1 MARGTLR
8 IYLGAAPGVGKT
20 YAMLDEGWRRHN
32 RGTDVVIALVIPHE
46 RKNTIDQIRDL
57 EIVPPRRIG
66 YRGAEFTEMD
76 VDAVLARRPA
86 VCLVDEY
93 AHTNVPGS
101 WHEKRWQDVET
112 ILDAGIDVISTL
124 NVQHLESLNDLIT
137 RITGVVQR
145 ETVPDSVVRRADQ
158 LELVDM
164 SPEALRRRMAHGNI
178 YPPERVDAALSN
190 YFRVGNLGALR
201 ELALLW
207 VADRVEESLHDYL
220 DAHGIDAAWETRERV
235 VVAVTGHAADESL
248 IRRAARIAGRARGD
262 LLGVHVEAGDGLAE
276 RAGPDLEKHRRLISE
291 LGGTYHEVVGDK
303 VAVALIR
310 FAEAEKA
317 TQLVLGESRHKQRRW
332 LPRSSVT
339 AGVLRQASGIDVH
352 VIARAGSKPAAGAS
366 VRRPM
371 RHRTAVSPRR
381 QQVAW
386 LLAVVGLPLLSYGLS
401 RFRDDLDLSTVLL
414 VFLAVVVGIGAIG
427 GILPG
432 LAGAVVGFLLANR
445 YFVPPL
451 HTFAISAT
459 ENLTALVVFVTV
471 AVTVST
477 VVDRSARRSREAL
490 RARAEAEALARATG
504 SLVGDHDPLPVVLE
518 QLRSTFSADCA
529 AVVTGEPFTV
539 KAAVGGPWPT
549 SLADGVAVPLDT
561 HERTTLVLTGHG
573 IEAEDQR
580 VLRAFADQLS
590 LALESRRLRTEAVA
604 AAEAAQASALRAAIL
619 QSVSHDLRTPL
630 SSIKASVSSLLQH
643 DVEWTDKDRAEFLA
657 TIDAEADRLNRVVG
671 NLLDMSRLQSGAVQ
685 TSLRSVGLEEV
696 VGATLASLSGLADV
710 VVVDV
715 PETLPL
721 VCVDPALLE
730 RALAN
735 VVSNAIAWSP
745 AGEKVR
751 VEAAEV
757 VGRLHVRVIDRGPG
771 IPLSQRERVFE
782 PFQRLGDR
790 SNDTGAG
797 LGLAIAK
804 GFVEVLGGTITLDD
818 TPGGGLT
825 VTIEL
830 PIEGAAS

>member
-20 YAMLDEGWRRHN
+20 YAMLDEGWRRHK
-32 RGTDVVIALVIPHE
+32 RGTDVVIGRVVTHE

-57 EIVPPRRIG
+57 EIVPTRHLI
-66 YRGAEFTEMD
+66 YRDAEFEEMD
-76 VDAVLARRPA
+76 VAAVLARKPA

-101 WHEKRWQDVET
+101 IHEKRWQDVED
-112 ILDAGIDVISTL
+112 LLEAGIDVISTL
-124 NVQHLESLNDLIT
+124 NVQHLESLNDVIT
-137 RITGVVQR
+137 RITGIVQR
-145 ETVPDSVVRRADQ
+145 ETVPDAIVRRADQ

-220 DAHGIDAAWETRERV
+220 AAHGIEAAWETRERV

-248 IRRAARIAGRARGD
+248 IRRASRIAGRLRGD

-303 VAVALIR
+303 VAVALIH

-317 TQLVLGESRHKQRRW
+317 TQLVLGESRHKHRRW

-352 VIARAGSKPAAGAS
+352 VIARDGSKPAGGAS
-366 VRRPM
+366 VRRPI

-386 LLAVVGLPLLSYGLS
+386 LLAVVGLPLLSFGLS

-432 LAGAVVGFLLANR
+432 LGGAVVGFLLANR

-451 HTFAISAT
+451 HTFAISAA
-459 ENLTALVVFVTV
+459 ENVTALIVFVTV

-504 SLVGDHDPLPVVLE
+504 SLVGDPDPLPVVLE
-518 QLRSTFSADCA
+518 QLRSTFSAECA
-529 AVVTGEPFTV
+529 AVVTTDPFTV
-539 KAAVGGPWPT
+539 KVAVGGPWPT

-561 HERTTLVLTGHG
+561 HEQTTLVLTGRG
-573 IEAEDQR
+573 IEADDQR

-604 AAEAAQASALRAAIL
+604 AAEATQASALRAAIL

-643 DVEWTDKDRAEFLA
+643 DVEWTDKDRSEFLA
-657 TIDAEADRLNRVVG
+657 TIDTEADRLNRVVG

-721 VCVDPALLE
+721 VRVDPALLE

-735 VVSNAIAWSP
+735 IVSNAIAWSP

-751 VEAAEV
+751 IEAAEV

-771 IPLSQRERVFE
+771 IALSQRERVFE

-830 PIEGAAS
+830 PIEEAAS

>member
-32 RGTDVVIALVIPHE
+32 RGTDVVIGLVIPHE

-57 EIVPPRRIG
+57 EIVPPRCIS

-101 WHEKRWQDVET
+101 RHEKRWQDVESL
-112 ILDAGIDVISTL
+112 LDAGIDVISTL

-145 ETVPDSVVRRADQ
+145 ETVPDSMVRRADQ

-178 YPPERVDAALSN
+178 YPPERDDAALSN

-220 DAHGIDAAWETRERV
+220 AAHGIDAAWETRERV

-248 IRRAARIAGRARGD
+248 IRRAARIAGRTRGD

-352 VIARAGSKPAAGAS
+352 VIAR
-366 VRRPM
+366 
-371 RHRTAVSPRR
+371 TAVSPRR
-381 QQVAW
+381 QQIAW
-386 LLAVVGLPLLSYGLS
+386 LLAVVGLPLLSFGLS

-529 AVVTGEPFTV
+529 AVVTSEPFTV

-657 TIDAEADRLNRVVG
+657 TIDTEADRLNRVVG

-745 AGEKVR
+745 EGEKVKI
-751 VEAAEV
+751 EAAEV

-771 IPLSQRERVFE
+771 IALAQRERVFE

-830 PIEGAAS
+830 PIEEATS

>member
-32 RGTDVVIALVIPHE
+32 RGTDVVIGRVITHE
-46 RKNTIDQIRDL
+46 RKSTIAQIRDL
-57 EIVPPRRIG
+57 EIVPPRRLV
-66 YRGAEFTEMD
+66 YREAEFEEMD
-76 VDAVLARRPA
+76 VEAVLARKPA

-101 WHEKRWQDVET
+101 KHEKRWQDVED
-112 ILDAGIDVISTL
+112 LLAAGIDVISTL
-124 NVQHLESLNDLIT
+124 NVQHLESLNDVIQ
-137 RITGVVQR
+137 RITGIVQR
-145 ETVPDSVVRRADQ
+145 ETVPDAIVRRADQ
-158 LELVDM
+158 IELVDM

-220 DAHGIDAAWETRERV
+220 AAHGIEAAWETRERV

-262 LLGVHVEAGDGLAE
+262 LLGVHVESGDGLTA
-276 RAGPDLEKHRRLISE
+276 RAGPDLEKHRNLIGE
-291 LGGTYHEVVGDK
+291 LGGTYHEVVGEK

-317 TQLVLGESRHKQRRW
+317 TQLVLGESRHKKRRW

-352 VIARAGSKPAAGAS
+352 VIARTGEAPSSATPS
-366 VRRPM
+366 VRQM
-371 RHRTAVSPRR
+371 HYRTAVAPRR
-381 QQVAW
+381 QQGAW
-386 LLAVVGLPLLSYGLS
+386 IIAGIVLPLLAFVLS
-401 RFRDDLDLSTVLL
+401 RFRSDLSLSTVLL
-414 VFLAVVVGIGAIG
+414 LFLASVVGIGALG

-432 LAGAVVGFLLANR
+432 VASAIAAFGLTNWF
-445 YFVPPL
+445 FVPPL
-451 HTFAISAT
+451 HTFSVHEA
-459 ENLTALVVFVTV
+459 ENVTALVVFVAV

-477 VVDRSARRSREAL
+477 LVDRSARRSREAL

-504 SLVGDHDPLPVVLE
+504 SLVGDNDPLPVVLE

-529 AVVTGEPFTV
+529 AVVTVEPFV
-539 KAAVGGPWPT
+539 VRAAAGTPWPT

-561 HERTTLVLTGHG
+561 HEQTTLVLTGRG

-590 LALESRRLRTEAVA
+590 VALESRRLRSEAVA
-604 AAEAAQASALRAAIL
+604 AAETAQASALRAAIL

-643 DVEWTDKDRAEFLA
+643 DIEWTDKDRGEFLA
-657 TIDAEADRLNRVVG
+657 TINAEADRLNRVVG
-671 NLLDMSRLQSGAVQ
+671 NLLDMSKLQSGAVQ
-685 TSLRSVGLEEV
+685 TSIRPVGLEEV
-696 VGATLASLSGLADV
+696 VAATLASLSGLPDV
-710 VVVDV
+710 VLVDV
-715 PETLPL
+715 PETLPP
-721 VCVDPALLE
+721 VRVDPALLE

-751 VEAAEV
+751 IEAAEV

-771 IPLSQRERVFE
+771 IALGQRARVFE

-804 GFVEVLGGTITLDD
+804 GFVETLGGSITLDD

-830 PIEGAAS
+830 PIEEAAS